1 MSVNIR
7 FPSITATTEAGKLQ
21 QMQSY
26 MHQLVEQLNWALN
39 TVEAAQSGS
48 ATAPVVIQQN
58 SASQAISQK
67 EAEDTFNSIKGLI
80 IKSADIVKAYEETI
94 FTDFNGKYFA
104 ESDFG
109 TYIAE
114 TNRKVKENADGVTES
129 YERIETITNED
140 GTGSLDETKKYVE
153 ETKGYI
159 QRGLLTDED
168 GNTVVGIEIG
178 ENLES
183 SSAHRYALFTAERL
197 TFFDVNGDP
206 VAYIGAGDNDKSN
219 SNCLYVRGKAVFL
232 GEIQLG
238 KYKTDSSDGLAFTWI
253 GG

>member
-94 FTDFNGKYFA
+94 RTNFKGEYFA

-109 TYIAE
+109 TFLDE
-114 TNRKVKENADGVTES
+114 TNSFIEQNSRGVTEA
-129 YERIETITNED
+129 YERIESIDTDVDGVMEYVRVTEGYIKRGILSD
-140 GTGSLDETKKYVE
+140 GT
-153 ETKGYI
+153 I
-159 QRGLLTDED
+159 
-168 GNTVVGIEIG
+168 GIEVG
-178 ENLES
+178 ETTDTGS
-183 SSAHRYALFTAERL
+183 YHRYARFTAEKL
-197 TFFDVNGDP
+197 SFYDVNGDE
-206 VAYIGAGDNDKSN
+206 VAYIGAGDSDKSDT
-219 SNCLYVRGKAVFL
+219 NCLYVRGKAVFL
-232 GEIQLG
+232 GEMQLG
-238 KYKTDSSDGLAFTWI
+238 GYKTDTSDGLAFTWI